1 MIEWQ
6 AGGLTLDFRGHGG
19 MQWIDHCGQLAA
31 IAVLELPDDEVFA
44 DGLAGGQVE
53 HAAYRFGRLRAA
65 SGGFDRTL
73 FAMANFF
80 ISTVASDTSSR
91 SILRTPSHETATPIS
106 REMTTQAA
114 SSR

>member
-1 MIEWQ
+1 
-6 AGGLTLDFRGHGG
+6 
-19 MQWIDHCGQLAA
+19 
-31 IAVLELPDDEVFA
+31 
-44 DGLAGGQVE
+44 
-53 HAAYRFGRLRAA
+53 
-65 SGGFDRTL
+65 
-73 FAMANFF
+73 MANFF